1 MSLFTDPR
9 WGEALAHLPDY
20 LGNHVRVSVTALALG
35 LAVSLPLAILSC
47 NRPVLRGTLL
57 GLASIVQTVPGL
69 ALLALFYP
77 LLLALEVVWFRFL
90 SMYVLITT
98 LAMSL
103 MLAVV
108 LAGIGLGAAV
118 AWLSAPGKQF
128 LGFAFESWIEV
139 KKVVW
144 PTRKETI
151 QTTAAVFA
159 FVLVMAVFLWISDKT
174 LEWVLYDLL
183 LGWKKT

>member
-1 MSLFTDPR
+1 MTTENTISIADK
-9 WGEALAHLPDY
+9 AKLA
-20 LGNHVRVSVTALALG
+20 
-35 LAVSLPLAILSC
+35 
-47 NRPVLRGTLL
+47 
-57 GLASIVQTVPGL
+57 
-69 ALLALFYP
+69 
-77 LLLALEVVWFRFL
+77 
-90 SMYVLITT
+90 
-98 LAMSL
+98 
-103 MLAVV
+103 LAVV
-108 LAGIGLGAAV
+108 VVGAGIWAYYWLADAALVVRLLAVIAGIALGAAV

-159 FVLVMAVFLWISDKT
+159 FVLVMAIFLWISDKT